1 MQMTTEEQHTMG
13 SREYFELKKGVGA
26 LCTAEKDG
34 KKIPYFH
41 VARESTA
48 LACTFHARQLGLN

>member
-1 MQMTTEEQHTMG
+1 MG